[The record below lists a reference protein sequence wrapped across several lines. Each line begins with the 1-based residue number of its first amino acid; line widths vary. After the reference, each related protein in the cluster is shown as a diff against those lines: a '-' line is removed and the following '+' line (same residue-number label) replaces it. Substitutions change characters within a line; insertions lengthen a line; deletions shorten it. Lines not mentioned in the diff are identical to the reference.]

1 MIEGTPTPECQV
13 AEYEVIL
20 EKLKQQAREAIEKA
34 DESKSILIKEFG
46 TKRIILGVPD
56 HPKKMDYTNE
66 SVSNQGEIEESAPS
80 RSNVPAKSIKEKS
93 VRSKRHHYITTCV
106 ILLVAFFTVTSIGTI
121 FYQMSK
127 TTTKGRFDEPAQVS
141 SE

>member
-66 SVSNQGEIEESAPS
+66 